1 MAEDSRVIV
10 IGGGSSG
17 MMAAIS
23 AARSGGNVTLLERKD
38 RVGKKLLV
46 TGNGRCNLT
55 NNDCSLS
62 RYHGGDAAFIAAVL
76 SRFSSASAI
85 DFFEELGVACEAE
98 GEGRIYP
105 RPKQASAV
113 LDVLRWELEHL
124 QVDVRTGYE
133 VKAIV
138 RREGSFRLQLAAGGE
153 LAAERVILAC
163 GGMAGPQFGSDGA
176 GLRLAA
182 ALGHRLVDPLAALVP
197 LRLRAG
203 FLRKL
208 KGVSF
213 EARGEVRCGDEVLR
227 SEEGEYLFTDSGI
240 TGPPVLQL
248 SRSASLALKQKC
260 GPRIV
265 IDMFPAAT
273 LEGLDSALE
282 IRFRRQ
288 ARKSLAD
295 GLVGL
300 LNKRLIPV
308 LLSEAG
314 IDYHALPC
322 ADISTAARNAL
333 ARLLKGWSLEI
344 SGTMPWPE
352 AQVTAGGIV
361 LQDVDA
367 ETMESRLVPGLYIC
381 GEILDV
387 DGDCGGFNLQWAWS
401 SGWLAGRSAALG
413 RGRNA
418 ALGRGRSAASR

>member
-1 MAEDSRVIV
+1 
-10 IGGGSSG
+10 
-17 MMAAIS
+17 
-23 AARSGGNVTLLERKD
+23 
-38 RVGKKLLV
+38 
-46 TGNGRCNLT
+46 
-55 NNDCSLS
+55 
-62 RYHGGDAAFIAAVL
+62 
-76 SRFSSASAI
+76 
-85 DFFEELGVACEAE
+85 
-98 GEGRIYP
+98 
-105 RPKQASAV
+105 
-113 LDVLRWELEHL
+113 
-124 QVDVRTGYE
+124 
-133 VKAIV
+133 
-138 RREGSFRLQLAAGGE
+138 LQLAAGGE
-153 LAAERVILAC
+153 PGATRVVLAC

-182 ALGHRLVDPLAALVP
+182 GLGHRLVEPVPALVP
-197 LRLRAG
+197 LRLRAD

-213 EARGEVRCGDEVLR
+213 EARGEVRCADEVLR
-227 SEEGEYLFTDSGI
+227 SEEGEFLFTDSGI

-248 SRSASLALKQKC
+248 SRSASLAMKQKR
-260 GPRIV
+260 GPRFV
-265 IDMFPAAT
+265 LDMFPAAT

-288 ARKSLAD
+288 ARKSLTD

-308 LLSEAG
+308 VLSGAG

-352 AQVTAGGIV
+352 AQVTAGGIN
-361 LQDVDA
+361 LKDVDP
-367 ETMESRLVPGLYIC
+367 ETLQSRLVPGLFFC

-401 SGWLAGRSAALG
+401 SGWLAGLFAAQ
-413 RGRNA
+413 
-418 ALGRGRSAASR
+418 GRGRSAAAR